1 MTISWFSV
9 PRGALRQADAG
20 TATHV
25 PRAAWSANRLNSA
38 VLRVQRGLAKALCSR
53 NVREL
58 CKLGFRKVHAFPG
71 KAVTGREG
79 AESSAFLGVSR
90 LRRIATVCRV
100 TLP

>member
-71 KAVTGREG
+71 KAVTVEKALNR
-79 AESSAFLGVSR
+79 AYFWAFR
-90 LRRIATVCRV
+90 A
-100 TLP
+100 